1 MVGGKLSRVE
11 IRRLGPNDGTAL
23 EAAVRAFRGFE
34 LVPLHAGAACCSGTV
49 TVSAAELPNRQRFF
63 PGTTAWR
70 SSYGRGQVVEGVNGM
85 LKGGFLNIQHK
96 FFRVFGL
103 TKVRILLAAT
113 IVGYNLWRIGS
124 YLAKKAVEVAE
135 AEKPR
140 QRRKRRKGTWAD
152 LVPVRPTTGRDPP
165 GSGRAPPPT

>member
-103 TKVRILLAAT
+103 TKMTLIPREEGGGEAGRCEEDEEETSRGDMAAAT
-113 IVGYNLWRIGS
+113 RIRCVGIPSVGI
-124 YLAKKAVEVAE
+124 
-135 AEKPR
+135 
-140 QRRKRRKGTWAD
+140 
-152 LVPVRPTTGRDPP
+152 RPGPSARLIDAARTTHP
-165 GSGRAPPPT
+165 